1 MNRTT
6 TIRLSKKDFELQM
19 LTVGDLHDIGAV
31 IFDDRKKELIEDG
44 TDAGLD
50 EEQLFKLVRDFR
62 EEWSN
67 GVEVLR
73 AAYTASG
80 AKMFL
85 EKAFLASGLDTE
97 VVANCNSLRELVA
110 ASAKVCDLPDPFAK
124 KDSMTDEELENAE
137 IVPDDQ

>member
-6 TIRLSKKDFELQM
+6 TIRLSEKDFELQM

-44 TDAGLD
+44 RDAGL
-50 EEQLFKLVRDFR
+50 E
-62 EEWSN
+62 
-67 GVEVLR
+67 
-73 AAYTASG
+73 
-80 AKMFL
+80 FL
-85 EKAFLASGLDTE
+85 EKAFLASGLDAD
-97 VVANCNSLRELVA
+97 VVTNCNSLRELVA

-124 KDSMTDEELENAE
+124 ADPMTDEELENAE